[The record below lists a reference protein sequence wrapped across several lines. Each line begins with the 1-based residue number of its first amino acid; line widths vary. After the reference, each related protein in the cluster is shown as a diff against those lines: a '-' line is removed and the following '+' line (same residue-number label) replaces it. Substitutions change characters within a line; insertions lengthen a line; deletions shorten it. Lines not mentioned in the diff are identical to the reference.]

1 MTNVLRKK
9 WIKRIESISVYEE
22 RLLFTL
28 NASLLHQCIESNNY
42 TRDENTLWS
51 RGLHDDDVFPSNK
64 SIDIFR

>member
-28 NASLLHQCIESNNY
+28 NAIAPVHREQ
-42 TRDENTLWS
+42 
-51 RGLHDDDVFPSNK
+51 
-64 SIDIFR
+64 